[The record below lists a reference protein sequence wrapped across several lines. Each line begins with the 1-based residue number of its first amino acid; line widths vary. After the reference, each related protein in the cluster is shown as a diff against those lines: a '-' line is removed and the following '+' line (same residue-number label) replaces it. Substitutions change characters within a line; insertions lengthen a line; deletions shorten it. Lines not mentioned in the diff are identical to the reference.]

1 MKYIPE
7 NIILSR
13 TDSIGDVILAMPMAK
28 ILKDKFPSIKIALLG
43 KAYTKAAANACIYF
57 DAFIDVEDFLTT
69 QITISGKQPQA
80 IIHLNT
86 VSKIAKRAKE
96 LKIPVRVGT
105 AGRLYHWQTCNYLV
119 KFSRKRSEL
128 HEAQLNLKLLKPFG
142 ITRNFSLKT
151 IAQSYGLKQLQPL
164 KNEYAALIKNDKFN
178 VIIHPK
184 SQGNAREWS
193 IESFIDLIQLLDADK
208 YNIFVS
214 GTEAEKKFIQPLFEA
229 VKNKVTDIVGRIP
242 LDQFISFVNKCDGVV
257 ANSTGPIHIA
267 AALGK
272 DAIGIYPPL
281 KPKHA
286 GRWGPV
292 GIKSQVFT
300 LNKFCEKCK
309 LTKDYCE
316 CINSIHPGIIKS
328 ALDKIMKRKHQ
339 KKLIA

>member
-1 MKYIPE
+1 LKHIPE

-28 ILKDKFPSIKIALLG
+28 ILKDKFPGIKIALLG
-43 KAYTKAAANACIYF
+43 KAYTKAAADACVYF

-69 QITISGKQPQA
+69 QIIVNGEQPQA

-119 KFSRKRSEL
+119 RFSRKRSPL
-128 HEAQLNLKLLKPFG
+128 HEAQLNLKLLRPFG
-142 ITRNFSLKT
+142 ITGNFSLKT
-151 IAQSYGLKQLQPL
+151 IAKFYGLKKLQPL
-164 KNEYAALIKNDKFN
+164 KDEFASLIKKDRFN

-193 IESFIDLIQLLDADK
+193 MENFTTLIQLLDADK
-208 YNIFVS
+208 YNIIIS
-214 GTEAEKKFIQPLFEA
+214 GTESERKPIEPLLSIVE
-229 VKNKVTDIVGRIP
+229 NEVTDIVGRIP
-242 LDQFISFVNKCDGVV
+242 LDQLICFINECDALV

-272 DAIGIYPPL
+272 DAIGLYPPL

-300 LNKFCEKCK
+300 LNKFCEQCK
-309 LTKDYCE
+309 FTKNYCE
-316 CINSIHPGIIKS
+316 CINSIHPAIIKS
-328 ALDKIMKRKHQ
+328 ALDKIMNEKMGNTNR
-339 KKLIA
+339 L

>member
-1 MKYIPE
+1 
-7 NIILSR
+7 
-13 TDSIGDVILAMPMAK
+13 MPMAK
-28 ILKDKFPSIKIALLG
+28 ILKDKFPGITIALLG
-43 KAYTKAAANACIYF
+43 KAYTKAAAEACIYF
-57 DAFIDVEDFLTT
+57 DAFIDVEDFLTKE
-69 QITISGKQPQA
+69 ITVNGKQPQA

-105 AGRLYHWQTCNYLV
+105 AGRLFHLQNCNYLV
-119 KFSRKRSEL
+119 RFSRKRSAL
-128 HEAQLNLKLLKPFG
+128 HEVQLNLKLLKPFG
-142 ITRNFSLKT
+142 ITENFSLKKL
-151 IAQSYGLKQLQPL
+151 AGFYGLKKLQPL
-164 KNEYAALIKNDKFN
+164 KNEYASLIKEDKFN

-184 SQGNAREWS
+184 SQGNAREWK
-193 IESFIDLIQLLDADK
+193 IENFTALIQLLDADK

-214 GTEAEKKFIQPLFEA
+214 GTEAERKFIQPLFDA

-242 LDQFISFVNKCDGVV
+242 LDQFISLVNACEAVV

-272 DAIGIYPPL
+272 DVIGIYPPL

-309 LTKDYCE
+309 LTKDFCE
-316 CINSIHPGIIKS
+316 CINSIHPTIIKS
-328 ALDKIMKRKHQ
+328 VLDKIIEN
-339 KKLIA
+339 KKGKN